1 MKKVAV
7 IQSNYIPW
15 KGYFDIIHDVDLFVF
30 YDDVQ
35 FTKND
40 WRNRNKYK
48 TQHGTKWIS
57 IPVGQDLNRL
67 VCEVK
72 LEDLTWQQQH
82 YKMLTQTYA
91 KAKYIKEFLPFL
103 DEVYLSKKWDNLSE
117 LNQFLIRE
125 ISKRFLKLDHVQFED
140 SRKYNLS
147 GTKLDRLMGLLKKN
161 GAEMYVTGPAAEDY
175 ITPELFHTENI
186 QLVYK
191 KYDDY
196 PEYEQIYPPFDHFV
210 TIFDLL
216 FHCGSDAPKYI
227 WGHRK

>member
-67 VCEVK
+67 ICEVK
-72 LEDLTWQQQH
+72 IEDLTWQQQH
-82 YKMLTQTYA
+82 YKMLTQSYA
-91 KAKYIKEFLPFL
+91 KAPFLKSFLPFL
-103 DEVYLSKKWDNLSE
+103 DEVYLSKKWDNLSD
-117 LNQFLIRE
+117 LNQFIIRE
-125 ISKRFLKLDHVQFED
+125 VSKRFLKLDHVQFED

-147 GTKLDRLMGLLKKN
+147 GTQLDRLMELLKAV
-161 GAEMYVTGPAAEDY
+161 GALIYVSGPAGKDY
-175 ITPELFHTENI
+175 ISEDRFKSENI

-191 KYDDY
+191 DYNDY
-196 PEYEQIYPPFDHFV
+196 PEYDQLYPPFDHHV
-210 TIFDLL
+210 NIFDLL
-216 FHCGSDAPKYI
+216 FHCGPDAPQFI